1 LVRFIVAKKQISQV
15 GPNFS
20 TQWVLV
26 LGASLITLY
35 FNSKIQ
41 DPFNSPKLWLL
52 ILLSAWLCGHL
63 VTNSKFFYKFYKTEL
78 LIVLLFLLAGLVSLV
93 LTSPLY
99 TGFFGETQRRNGYLS
114 YLCLAVVFM
123 GSILKFRFDFISRFA
138 ITVIAT
144 GSLLSIYGLMQI
156 SGLDF
161 VKWNNPYNAVIST
174 VGNPNFAA
182 AIMAIMATLNFGF
195 ALDIKSNK
203 LQRSFHLFV
212 FILSLLAIIQSDA
225 RQGLIS
231 LAIGVGTISIV
242 YIHSKS
248 KNLGRALAVIAFVVG
263 IFGIFG
269 MLQKGPFSS
278 LLYKDSVSVRG
289 YYWRAGIE
297 MLKENLFFGVG
308 QDRYGAY
315 FKSLRE
321 PAYSLNYGFDITSS
335 NAHNT
340 PIQLFAT
347 GGLFFGLFYLILVVL
362 VLRAGY
368 FGIKKSEGQK
378 RIVVTTI
385 FAGWLAY
392 QAQSLISIDNLGISI
407 WGWLLSGLV
416 IALSSNIVSPNKSIS
431 QGNSRLKNEIKLAQP
446 LISGSITL
454 LAILL
459 VATLYKGEDA
469 MFQTRIRF
477 NPQDSNSQN
486 LILEYASKS
495 LETPLIEPAYKIASM
510 NYLAAV
516 GFTERALEELNRQLN
531 YDPRNLDVL
540 NPIAELNEKLGK
552 VPEAIVAREL
562 IYQLDPWNTRNL
574 LQLGREYKFLGNFE
588 KMLDVKKRILEFDN
602 NSKESVAAQAE
613 LI

>member
-1 LVRFIVAKKQISQV
+1 MAKKKNIKASS
-15 GPNFS
+15 NFS
-20 TQWVLV
+20 AQWVLV

-52 ILLSAWLCGHL
+52 VLLSAWLCGHL
-63 VTNSKFFYKFYKTEL
+63 ATNLNSLYKYYKTEL
-78 LIVLLFLLAGLVSLV
+78 FIASLFLLTGFISLV

-99 TGFFGETQRRNGYLS
+99 TGFFGETQRRNGFLS
-114 YLCLAVVFM
+114 YLCLIIVFLATV
-123 GSILKFRFDFISRFA
+123 LKFRFEFTSRFT
-138 ITVIAT
+138 IVVIFT
-144 GSLLSIYGLMQI
+144 GAVLSTYGLMQI
-156 SGLDF
+156 SGIDF

-195 ALDIKSNK
+195 AVDSKANK
-203 LQRSFHLFV
+203 LQRLSHVFV
-212 FILSLLAIIQSDA
+212 FALSLLAIIKSDA

-248 KNLGRALAVIAFVVG
+248 RNLGWASGALAVLVG
-263 IFGIFG
+263 IFAILG
-269 MLQKGPFSS
+269 MLQKGPLTS

-289 YYWRAGIE
+289 YYWRAGLN

-315 FKSLRE
+315 FKSFRE
-321 PAYSLNYGFDITSS
+321 PNYSLNYGFDITSS

-347 GGLFFGLFYLILVVL
+347 GGLFFGLLYLILVVL
-362 VLRAGY
+362 VLKAGII
-368 FGIKKSEGQK
+368 GIKKSSGQK
-378 RIVVTTI
+378 RILITTF

-407 WGWLLSGLV
+407 WGWLLSGIV
-416 IALSSNIVSPNKSIS
+416 IALSSSVNSTVYASPSVISRNK
-431 QGNSRLKNEIKLAQP
+431 GEIKLAQP
-446 LISGSITL
+446 LISGSVTL
-454 LAILL
+454 VSILL
-459 VATLYKGEDA
+459 IATLYRGEDA

-477 NPQDSNSQN
+477 NPQDANSQN
-486 LILEYASKS
+486 LILEYASKT

-510 NYLAAV
+510 NYLAAS
-516 GFTERALEELNRQLN
+516 GFTEKALEELNKQLK
-531 YDPRNLDVL
+531 YDPRNLDIL
-540 NPIAELNEKLGK
+540 NPIAELNEKLGR

-562 IYQLDPWNTRNL
+562 IYDLDPWNSRNL
-574 LQLGREYKFLGNFE
+574 LQLGREYKYLGNIE
-588 KMLDVKKRILEFDN
+588 KMLEAKKRILDFDRS
-602 NSKESVAAQAE
+602 SKESVAAQAE
-613 LI
+613 LIS